1 MSKIVA
7 GALSSGTYVER
18 LLHGSFFVRLLMQI
32 YLRLED
38 LWLESF
44 IGGLLEKQRLTGLR
58 ESKILSRG
66 LFAPL
71 VMPVGFLLFM
81 ALSGFAITPITRW
94 SILAGMISFLLASYW
109 GLSISVK
116 PVVAVPVIE
125 VRRAGMILYLIG
137 VVFVFVSIG
146 YVGGI
151 PLLRPSLRYLLS
163 PKLTIPTFLLVPALA
178 LLTASFA
185 TYVANGEL
193 ERGRARFR
201 VLMLTVVASG
211 LLMMLGYR
219 TPILGLLLVV
229 TITAYYTKLLDVF
242 EMLAASLFA
251 GGLIVVIGYY
261 RVAAEYNWSYGPLT
275 MLAVRA
281 NFTMMVYDL
290 LANLSGLTGVT
301 RGALMLSMIPGSGLG
316 PRFMIAKLIGW
327 RPGVTITATLLG
339 PLTVEF
345 GIIGVVIGMALLGFV
360 LSLGYVF
367 MKRGQQLYAAVYALL
382 ISYALI
388 GIETGIIDF
397 IIWIYFIV
405 AVVLYGANFWCARR
419 TGGAKL

>member
-1 MSKIVA
+1 M
-7 GALSSGTYVER
+7 ER
-18 LLHGSFFVRLLMQI
+18 LLHGSFFVRLLIQI
-32 YLRLED
+32 YLRIED

-44 IGGLLEKQRLTGLR
+44 VGSLLEKQRLTGLR
-58 ESKILSRG
+58 KSKILSMG

-71 VMPVGFLLFM
+71 VIPVGFLMFM

-94 SILAGMISFLLASYW
+94 NILAGIISFILASYF
-109 GLSISVK
+109 GQRVSVK
-116 PVVAVPVIE
+116 PVVVLSE
-125 VRRAGMILYLIG
+125 KDVRLSGMILYLIG
-137 VVFVFVSIG
+137 VFFVFASIG

-178 LLTASFA
+178 LLTASLA
-185 TYVANGEL
+185 TYVGSGEL
-193 ERGRARFR
+193 QRGHTRFR
-201 VLMLTVVASG
+201 VFMLTVGASG

-242 EMLAASLFA
+242 EMLAASSFA

-281 NFTMMVYDL
+281 NFTMMIYDL

-301 RGALMLSMIPGSGLG
+301 RGALMLSMIPGSGMG
-316 PRFMIAKLIGW
+316 PRFIIAKLIGW

-360 LSLGYVF
+360 LSLGYIF
-367 MKRGQQLYAAVYALL
+367 MKKGQPLYAAVYALL
-382 ISYALI
+382 ISYSLI

-397 IIWIYFIV
+397 IIWIYFIA
-405 AVVLYGANFWCARR
+405 AVVLYGANIWCARR
-419 TGGAKL
+419 KGGAKL